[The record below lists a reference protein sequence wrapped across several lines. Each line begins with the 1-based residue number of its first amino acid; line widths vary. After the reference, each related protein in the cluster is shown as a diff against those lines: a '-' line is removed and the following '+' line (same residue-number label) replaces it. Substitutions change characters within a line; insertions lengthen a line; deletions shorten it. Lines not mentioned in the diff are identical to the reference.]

1 MNRRPRITTESAQET
16 FTSLTSLLAPVEVTA
31 GDVPGTGVLQVELC
45 RIRPNP
51 DQPRRPDSAGFST
64 ASLNDLAE
72 NISQHGILQPLLVK
86 DTGRFYQIVAG
97 ERRFRAAQ
105 ILGLEHVPVRVI
117 EPRDAQEE
125 LQIAL
130 AENLQRKNL
139 GPLEEALA
147 FQTLIRRFG
156 LSYRDLAQL
165 AGRSAAHVHGRL
177 QLLSHDDVREAVEA
191 KRIGIADA
199 IHLAR
204 VPDEAQRRQLLAAV
218 EDGAL
223 KGAALHRQ
231 VQVFLGEIAEEEA
244 TEVQPSA
251 AAPGPDG
258 LEGALSV
265 VERLGT
271 ELSDEERRVLHAIAT
286 QAAQRL
292 SLQLVASPAPSTPSV
307 PTAPSVEVA
316 EHRPAQ
322 APSPEARKVIQRMKE
337 YRTANGYTLANVIR
351 VYWMTLERRGYSFVA
366 GEWSAVQEGDERY
379 LVSFS
384 YRLDGEER
392 SLQWWYTPEGTVE
405 AANEDARSLSG

>member
-31 GDVPGTGVLQVELC
+31 GDTPGSGVLQVELC
-45 RIRPNP
+45 RLKANP

-64 ASLNDLAE
+64 SSLNDLAE
-72 NISQHGILQPLLVK
+72 NIEQHGILQPLLVK
-86 DTGRFYQIVAG
+86 KSGRFYQIVAG

-105 ILGLEHVPVRVI
+105 LIGLEQVPVRVI
-117 EPRDAQEE
+117 EPADAQEE

-147 FQTLIRRFG
+147 FQTLVRRFG

-244 TEVQPSA
+244 TEVQAPVA
-251 AAPGPDG
+251 ATGPDG
-258 LEGALSV
+258 LQGALSV

-271 ELSDEERRVLHAIAT
+271 ELSDVERSVLHAIAA

-292 SLQLVASPAPSTPSV
+292 SLQLVESPE
-307 PTAPSVEVA
+307 PTAPSVPAAPSAQVPEP
-316 EHRPAQ
+316 RPAQ
-322 APSPEARKVIQRMKE
+322 ASSPEARKAIHRMKE

-351 VYWMTLERRGYSFVA
+351 VYWMTLERRGYRFVA
-366 GEWSAVQEGDERY
+366 GEWSAVQGGEGRY

-392 SLQWWYTPEGTVE
+392 SLQWWYGPEGTVE

>member
-16 FTSLTSLLAPVEVTA
+16 FTSLTSLLAPVEVSA
-31 GDVPGTGVLQVELC
+31 GDAPGTGVLQVELC
-45 RIRPNP
+45 YIRPNP

-64 ASLNDLAE
+64 SSLNDLAE
-72 NISQHGILQPLLVK
+72 NINQHGILQPLLVK
-86 DTGRFYQIVAG
+86 KSGRFYQIVAG

-147 FQTLIRRFG
+147 FQTLIRRFD

-204 VPDEAQRRQLLAAV
+204 VPDEAQRRQLLAVV

-244 TEVQPSA
+244 TEVQVPVA
-251 AAPGPDG
+251 ATGTDG
-258 LEGALSV
+258 LEGALTI

-292 SLQLVASPAPSTPSV
+292 SLQLVASPE

-316 EHRPAQ
+316 EPRPVQ

-337 YRTANGYTLANVIR
+337 YRTTNGYTLANVIR

-366 GEWSAVQEGDERY
+366 GEWSAVQGGDERY

>member
-1 MNRRPRITTESAQET
+1 MNRRPRMTAENAHET
-16 FTSLTSLLAPVEVTA
+16 FTSLTSLLAPVEVGA
-31 GDVPGTGVLQVELC
+31 GDTPEAGVLEVELG
-45 RIRPNP
+45 RIRANP
-51 DQPRRPDSAGFST
+51 AQPRRPDSAGFST
-64 ASLNDLAE
+64 SSLNELAE
-72 NISQHGILQPLLVK
+72 NIRQHGILQPLLVK

-105 ILGLEHVPVRVI
+105 IIGLERVPVRVI

-156 LSYRDLAQL
+156 LSYRDLAHL

-177 QLLSHDDVREAVEA
+177 QLLNHDEVREAVEA

-204 VPDEAQRRQLLAAV
+204 VADEAQRRQLLAAV

-231 VQVFLGEIAEEEA
+231 VQVFLGEISEED
-244 TEVQPSA
+244 A
-251 AAPGPDG
+251 AAVAQAATAASSPLG
-258 LEGALSV
+258 LAGALAA
-265 VERLGT
+265 VESLGPN
-271 ELSDEERRVLHAIAT
+271 LSDEERQTLHALAAH
-286 QAAQRL
+286 AAQRL
-292 SLQLVASPAPSTPSV
+292 NLQLVESPGPTP
-307 PTAPSVEVA
+307 ARA
-316 EHRPAQ
+316 ELDEPRPAR
-322 APSPEARKVIQRMKE
+322 SSGPEARKVIHRIKE
-337 YRTANGYTLANVIR
+337 YRTKNGYTLANVIR
-351 VYWMTLERRGYSFVA
+351 VYWMTMERRGYSFAA
-366 GEWSAVQEGDERY
+366 GEWGAVEGGDGRY

-384 YRLDGEER
+384 YRIDGDER
-392 SLQWWYTPEGTVE
+392 HLQWWFEPEGTVE
-405 AANEDARSLSG
+405 PANEEARSLAG